1 MADKSTQADRTVD
14 NHILWSMGAGAL
26 PIPIVDVAA
35 VTAIQL
41 NMLKELCLIYDVDYS
56 ESFGKNLIKSLVG
69 AGVAKVGASAV
80 KTIPVVGSLLGGV
93 PMVVLSGT
101 STYALGQVFKSQ
113 LQVNNVLSKFDMDGA
128 KKMYQDAFEKGKDYV
143 QDLRSRMGFG
153 GKKKD
158 DPGKD
163 SPGKDGDSKEAE
175 SKNGAQANKEEDAV
189 FEKLRILGELRD
201 KGILTEEEFQEKKQ
215 KILAQL

>member
-1 MADKSTQADRTVD
+1 MAEKSTQADRVID

-41 NMLKELCLIYDVDYS
+41 NMLKELCLIFDVDYS
-56 ESFGKNLIKSLVG
+56 ESFGKNLIKSIVG

-113 LQVNNVLSKFDMDGA
+113 LQVNTVLSKFDLDNA
-128 KKMYQDAFEKGKDYV
+128 KKMYKDAFDKGKDYV
-143 QDLRSRMGFG
+143 QDLRSRIGFG
-153 GKKKD
+153 GGGKKD
-158 DPGKD
+158 DENNGESQDEKKAAD
-163 SPGKDGDSKEAE
+163 NASKQTSNED
-175 SKNGAQANKEEDAV
+175 DAV
-189 FEKLRILGELRD
+189 FEKLKILGELRD

>member
-1 MADKSTQADRTVD
+1 MADKSTQADRVID

-56 ESFGKNLIKSLVG
+56 EGFGKNLISSIVG

-93 PMVVLSGT
+93 PMVVLSGA

-113 LQVNNVLSKFDMDGA
+113 LQVTTVLSKFDMSGA
-128 KKMYQDAFEKGKDYV
+128 KEMYKDAFEKGKQYV
-143 QDLRSRMGFG
+143 KDLRNRVGFG
-153 GKKKD
+153 SKGEDPKAEGDAGDKKE
-158 DPGKD
+158 GNNGT
-163 SPGKDGDSKEAE
+163 SNDSKQT
-175 SKNGAQANKEEDAV
+175 SGDDAV
-189 FEKLRILGELRD
+189 FEKLRILGDLRD
-201 KGILTEEEFQEKKQ
+201 KGILTEDEFQQKKQ

>member
-1 MADKSTQADRTVD
+1 MADKSTQADRIVD

-56 ESFGKNLIKSLVG
+56 DSFGKNLIKSLVG

-93 PMVVLSGT
+93 PMVVLSGA

-128 KKMYQDAFEKGKDYV
+128 KKMYKDAFEKGKDYV
-143 QDLRSRMGFG
+143 QDLRDRMGFG

-158 DPGKD
+158 DKD
-163 SPGKDGDSKEAE
+163 AENKDATDNNNE
-175 SKNGAQANKEEDAV
+175 AQANKEEDAV